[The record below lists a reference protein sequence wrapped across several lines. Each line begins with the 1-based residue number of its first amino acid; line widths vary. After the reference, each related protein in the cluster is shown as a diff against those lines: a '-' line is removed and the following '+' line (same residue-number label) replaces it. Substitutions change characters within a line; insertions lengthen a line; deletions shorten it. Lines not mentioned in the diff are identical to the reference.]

1 MQFFWRSCKAVAK
14 RDYLP
19 LHVCMSCPSVYP
31 SVRVEQRNSDRTDFR
46 ELSYSEFLLKFVTH
60 SDSGY
65 NCTKM
70 SSSLHDD
77 LSTHMWLV
85 VMIFSVSNEPGGKTW

>member
-1 MQFFWRSCKAVAK
+1 MKHIMWAKCSFFGALAK
-14 RDYLP
+14 QLRKGIICLAM
-19 LHVCMSCPSVYP
+19 HVCLVLLSIRP
-31 SVRVEQRNSDRTDFR
+31 SVRVEQRNSDRTGFR
-46 ELSYSEFLLKFVTH
+46 ELSYSEFLLKFVTC

-77 LSTHMWLV
+77 LSTHM
-85 VMIFSVSNEPGGKTW
+85 